1 MLDPMRIMDEIF
13 DASAMPNDPLALA
26 IQNQFDFACAV
37 SDEWREF
44 EYAHRLKMVK
54 QFSRM
59 HTN

>member
-1 MLDPMRIMDEIF
+1 MLDPMRVMNEIF

-37 SDEWREF
+37 HDEWREF

-54 QFSRM
+54 HFSRE